1 MTEAVRIAGL
11 LVMVLVL
18 GCSGGTEVG
27 NPTASGV
34 VAFDSSEA
42 LESYLK
48 EQLASTVVPRNVA
61 DAAAMEGD
69 FQAGSYSTTNLQ
81 EASADESDTVK
92 NDGEHLYIAR
102 QGEVAVV
109 QAMPAGNARVV
120 SRVPI
125 DGTVD
130 SLYLSDNLLI
140 VFAVPAGSAWSQHP
154 DDRITVGMPSWIP
167 DTARTCVLIYD
178 VTDPAS
184 PTKRREVEIEGVLAS
199 SRIVG
204 GRLHVVQQFLPVLP
218 ALDSEYN
225 GTQGDLSNAVSG
237 NAGALDDLTL
247 DDLIPSYTVVD
258 GQGERS
264 PEEPLVTYRDFY
276 RPTDPEGG
284 SIVTITTFDLED
296 VALPFSSVGFVG
308 DVHTVYASTDALF
321 LLSNSYVENGS
332 TWSCRTLIHRF
343 SLDDLSDIASGTVE
357 GWIVNQF
364 SLGEYNG
371 VLRIATT
378 DSLNDPPGVTNTV
391 FCLRQNGTGLEVAG
405 RIDDITPGERIYSAR
420 FIEDRGYLVTFVQVD
435 PLITLDLSDP
445 ERPAILGELV
455 LPGYS
460 TYIHPVDD
468 DTLITL
474 GVNTVEHEGMVVSDG
489 VQLSLFDVS
498 EPEVPVLVDRV
509 TIGDSG
515 TSSEALWNHKA
526 FTFLPDVGLI
536 AFPIDIYE
544 TSAGDDWWSMGGY
557 TFSGLYVYRMD
568 GSSGFTFLGRIDTQ
582 PGEDWFYSTWTR
594 GVFMGDSVH
603 AVRAD
608 EVKSA
613 YVNDIGHTISTLSL
627 E

>member
-1 MTEAVRIAGL
+1 
-11 LVMVLVL
+11 
-18 GCSGGTEVG
+18 
-27 NPTASGV
+27 
-34 VAFDSSEA
+34 
-42 LESYLK
+42 
-48 EQLASTVVPRNVA
+48 
-61 DAAAMEGD
+61 
-69 FQAGSYSTTNLQ
+69 
-81 EASADESDTVK
+81 VK
-92 NDGEHLYIAR
+92 NDGEHLYVAR
-102 QGEVAVV
+102 QGGVAVV
-109 QAMPAGNARVV
+109 RAMPAGSARVV
-120 SRVPI
+120 GRIPV

-130 SLYLSDNLLI
+130 SLYLWDNLLV
-140 VFAVPAGSAWSQHP
+140 VFAVPAGSAWSEHP
-154 DDRITVGMPSWIP
+154 VDRITVGMPSWIP
-167 DTARTCVLIYD
+167 ETARTSVLIYD
-178 VTDPAS
+178 VTDPAA
-184 PTKRREVEIEGVLAS
+184 PEKLREVEIEGALVS
-199 SRIVG
+199 SRIVE

-218 ALDSEYN
+218 VLDYEYS
-225 GTQGDLSNAVSG
+225 GTEADLSDAVAG

-247 DDLIPSYTVVD
+247 EDLIPSYTVVD
-258 GQGERS
+258 DEGERS

-276 RPTDPEGG
+276 RPADPEGG

-296 VALPFSSVGFVG
+296 ETLPLSSMGFTG
-308 DVHTVYASTDALF
+308 DAHTVYASTDALF
-321 LLSNSYVENGS
+321 LLSNSYMEDEG

-343 SLDDLSDIASGTVE
+343 DLNDLSDIASGTVD

-364 SLGEYNG
+364 SLGEYDG

-378 DSLNDPPGVTNTV
+378 DSLNEQPGVTNTV

-445 ERPAILGELV
+445 EHPAILGELV

-474 GVNTVEHEGMVVSDG
+474 GVNTMEHGGMVVSDG

-498 EPEVPVLVDRV
+498 DPELPVLVDRV

-526 FTFLPDVGLI
+526 FTFLADEGLV

-544 TSAGDDWWSMGGY
+544 TSGGDDWWSMGEY

-568 GSSGFTFLGRIDTQ
+568 ASSGFTFLGRIDMQT
-582 PGEDWFYSTWTR
+582 GEDWFYSTWTR
-594 GVFMGDSVH
+594 GVFMDDIVH
-603 AVRAD
+603 AVHAD
-608 EVKSA
+608 AVRSA
-613 YVNDIGHTISTLSL
+613 DVGDIGHTVSTLSL
-627 E
+627 Q